1 MSVNVYVNQQ
11 LNALEDG
18 VATRVTLP
26 KKPPRLVMV
35 TTVCLSE
42 PTGIAREV
50 ALSVME
56 KSAVAKLTVT
66 LRIVDWVMLPLIPVM
81 VIEYVPE
88 SVEFS
93 VDTVSV
99 AVVTVPFDRAT
110 VPGLI

>member
-1 MSVNVYVNQQ
+1 MLVSVNVNQQ

-26 KKPPRLVMV
+26 KKPPRLVTV

-66 LRIVDWVMLPLIPVM
+66 LRIVDLVMLPLIPVTVM
-81 VIEYVPE
+81 GYVPE
-88 SVEFS
+88 SVEF
-93 VDTVSV
+93 
-99 AVVTVPFDRAT
+99 
-110 VPGLI
+110 